1 MLSSCKFATNSMP
14 TDEDELDASFLRASL
29 VASLHKGLLLLEAAA
44 EGDSSPTEE
53 STAGANGSVGT

>member
-1 MLSSCKFATNSMP
+1 MP

-53 STAGANGSVGT
+53 STTGANGSVGT